1 MSSPYTSTI
10 NDLIAGSFGGAA
22 QVLVGQ
28 PLDTIK
34 TRAQIAPKGMFK
46 GPMDILVQTVRKEG
60 FFALYKGMAS
70 PLLGIAGVNSLL
82 FAAYAASKRVVSP
95 FPDLSIQQIALAGGM
110 AGAINSILA
119 SPVEMFKVRMQG
131 QYGSASDKRLRTVA
145 REMWKEWGFT
155 RGIMR
160 GYWVGFLLSKL
171 ARFISPERHVGP
183 TGMTISTHIFTV
195 GLSDIVCRQVTVA
208 REIPAYAGF
217 YSAFEFSKRQFQGI
231 YGEQIP
237 VWALLASGSTGGIA
251 YWLSCYPL
259 DVIKSRIQLRPTP
272 PTSRPWTYINE
283 ELRAIIS
290 EGGFKGLFRGLSP
303 SRESSHL
310 FCPFWRSG
318 YTHHASAMTVLRS
331 IPAAGSTFAAYELTR
346 EYLRES
352 TGA

>member
-1 MSSPYTSTI
+1 MSNPYTSTI
-10 NDLIAGSFGGAA
+10 NDLVAGSFGGAA

-82 FAAYAASKRVVSP
+82 FAAYAASRRLVSP
-95 FPDLSIQQIALAGGM
+95 FPDLSIQQVALAGGM
-110 AGAINSILA
+110 AGAINAVLA

-131 QYGSASDKRLRTVA
+131 QYGSAGDKRLRDIA

-160 GYWVGFLLSKL
+160 GYW
-171 ARFISPERHVGP
+171 I
-183 TGMTISTHIFTV
+183 
-195 GLSDIVCRQVTVA
+195 TVA

-217 YSAFEFSKRQFQGI
+217 YAGFEFSKRRFQQI
-231 YGEQIP
+231 YGQQIP

-259 DVIKSRIQLRPTP
+259 DVIKSRVQLRPTP
-272 PTSRPWTYINE
+272 PTSRPWTYINQ
-283 ELRAIIS
+283 ELQAVVAES
-290 EGGFKGLFRGLSP
+290 GFKGLFKGLSP
-303 SRESSHL
+303 SL
-310 FCPFWRSG
+310 
-318 YTHHASAMTVLRS
+318 LRT
-331 IPAAGSTFAAYELTR
+331 IPAAACTFATYELTR
-346 EYLRES
+346 DSLREL

>member
-1 MSSPYTSTI
+1 MPTSTI
-10 NDLIAGSFGGAA
+10 NDLVAGSFGGAA

-46 GPMDILVQTVRKEG
+46 GPMDILVQTVRREG

-70 PLLGIAGVNSLL
+70 PLFGIAGVNSLL

-95 FPDLSIQQIALAGGM
+95 FPDLSIQQFALAGGM
-110 AGAINSILA
+110 AGAVNAILA

-131 QYGSASDKRLRTVA
+131 QYGSAGDKQLRIIVK
-145 REMWKEWGFT
+145 EMWREWGFT

-160 GYWVGFLLSKL
+160 GYW
-171 ARFISPERHVGP
+171 
-183 TGMTISTHIFTV
+183 
-195 GLSDIVCRQVTVA
+195 VTVA

-217 YSAFEFSKRQFQGI
+217 YSAYEFSKRQFQGI
-231 YGEQIP
+231 YGQQVP

-290 EGGFKGLFRGLSP
+290 EGGLKGLFRGLSP
-303 SRESSHL
+303 SL
-310 FCPFWRSG
+310 
-318 YTHHASAMTVLRS
+318 LRS

-346 EYLRES
+346 EFLRES
-352 TGA
+352 TGT